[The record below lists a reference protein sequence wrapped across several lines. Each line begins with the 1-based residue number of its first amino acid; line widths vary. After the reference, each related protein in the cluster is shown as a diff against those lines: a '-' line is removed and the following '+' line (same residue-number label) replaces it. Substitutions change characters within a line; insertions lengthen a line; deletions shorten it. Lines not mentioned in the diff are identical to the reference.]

1 MARRKILVPALLLG
15 VAAVAALQFLA
26 ATFVAPTPP
35 ALTQRAGPVG
45 SAVALQARGGA
56 R

>member
-1 MARRKILVPALLLG
+1 MARRTILVPALLLG

-35 ALTQRAGPVG
+35 ALTQRA
-45 SAVALQARGGA
+45 
-56 R
+56 